1 MNIYI
6 LCIYFVIPVRVSLAF
21 HCQVQQSEWA
31 TELRSKSSSI
41 QRQMEYK
48 EMGKMQMPKVQ
59 SET

>member
-21 HCQVQQSEWA
+21 HCQVQQSEWE
-31 TELRSKSSSI
+31 TEQPSKSSSI